1 MRLQGRTV
9 LIASIFGLVSQD
21 PAAAN
26 DAAAPAGSVSEVV
39 ITGQQPS
46 DLANSGTKTETP
58 LIETPQ
64 AITVIDRHDLDLRV
78 VQNLNEAMHFTAG
91 VGPDTRG
98 NTAGRYDLQTLRGF
112 SPEQYL
118 DGLRL
123 IGSVNGYATPQV
135 DLAFLNRAEVL
146 KGPASGLYGQGSPGG
161 IVALS
166 SKLPVLERFGE
177 VVLSGG
183 SYGTERASVDFGGR
197 IDEADHFSFRV
208 AGTGY
213 HSDTQTR
220 HVEAVR
226 YGISPSLTWR
236 PDDLTSWTILYNFQH
251 DPKTGDYGAMPVQG
265 SLLSNPNGRV
275 PRDFYD
281 GEPGYESFDRR
292 QNAVTSLFIRK
303 LGDWEFHQSARY
315 MQTETIYRSVY
326 HTGLQPDLTLLGR
339 SVAAADEAVG
349 AITLDNQLTAS
360 KQSGILTHNIVVG
373 VDYQKTH
380 QTEAAGFGGDVAP
393 LNTFDPVYGSP
404 VIPPDISF
412 SVRLNLH
419 QTGIYGQDQIALDA
433 WRLVLS
439 GREDRVKSNQLNRL
453 GGTTAAFDQNQ
464 FTGHAGLLYLLPN
477 GVAPYV
483 SYSTS
488 FQPQTATDVNGKALP
503 PTQGKQIEAGIK
515 FRPPA
520 GDTLLTAAL
529 YDLRQTNVATQDP
542 SAPVGF
548 GSIAAGEVRS
558 RGVELEGAMHPF
570 PALNLKASYSYLD
583 NQVTK
588 DNSGLEGT
596 RPYGVPQQTANIY
609 ALYTVQE
616 GLVTGLVVGGSV
628 RYLGRNFNG
637 AAAPDNLT
645 IPGATLFDLLASYD
659 FGRVNPRLTG
669 LTLNLD
675 VTNLFNRTYISSC
688 YQALWCWYGASR
700 NAQASLRY
708 RM

>member
-1 MRLQGRTV
+1 MRLQDKTV
-9 LIASIFGLVSQD
+9 LIASIFGLISQD
-21 PAAAN
+21 RAAAN

-135 DLAFLNRAEVL
+135 DLAFLNRVEVL

-197 IDEADHFSFRV
+197 IDEAGHFSFRV

-213 HSDTQTR
+213 HSDTQTQ

-303 LGDWEFHQSARY
+303 FGDWEFRQSARY

-326 HTGLQPDLTLLGR
+326 HTGLQPDLILLGR
-339 SVAAADEAVG
+339 SVAAADEAVD
-349 AITLDNQLTAS
+349 AITVDNQLTAS
-360 KQSGILTHNIVVG
+360 KKSGILTHNIIVG

-393 LNTFDPVYGSP
+393 LNTFDPLYGSP
-404 VIPPDISF
+404 VIPPRHRFQCPAQSASNRNLWAGPDRPR
-412 SVRLNLH
+412 RL
-419 QTGIYGQDQIALDA
+419 AL
-433 WRLVLS
+433 
-439 GREDRVKSNQLNRL
+439 G
-453 GGTTAAFDQNQ
+453 
-464 FTGHAGLLYLLPN
+464 
-477 GVAPYV
+477 
-483 SYSTS
+483 
-488 FQPQTATDVNGKALP
+488 PQRA
-503 PTQGKQIEAGIK
+503 
-515 FRPPA
+515 
-520 GDTLLTAAL
+520 
-529 YDLRQTNVATQDP
+529 
-542 SAPVGF
+542 
-548 GSIAAGEVRS
+548 
-558 RGVELEGAMHPF
+558 
-570 PALNLKASYSYLD
+570 
-583 NQVTK
+583 
-588 DNSGLEGT
+588 
-596 RPYGVPQQTANIY
+596 
-609 ALYTVQE
+609 
-616 GLVTGLVVGGSV
+616 
-628 RYLGRNFNG
+628 
-637 AAAPDNLT
+637 
-645 IPGATLFDLLASYD
+645 
-659 FGRVNPRLTG
+659 
-669 LTLNLD
+669 
-675 VTNLFNRTYISSC
+675 
-688 YQALWCWYGASR
+688 
-700 NAQASLRY
+700 
-708 RM
+708 